1 MSGEES
7 RELAASIAK
16 LRRGCKL
23 IKRFC
28 IVCLIGFT
36 ASWAVLLA
44 LTLFDL
50 VAVGVDGE
58 KVRTVLYILCN
69 GIIISFL
76 LVISVQIFAGI
87 VAGDSPFTMKQV
99 RRFRVTALLLF
110 ALAFVEALLAA
121 NFSQVVNVPNTYVVY
136 DSVGGAEP
144 VPIDINIMIL
154 FFAVMILGV
163 SIVFQYGNLLQRLS
177 DETE

>member
-1 MSGEES
+1 M
-7 RELAASIAK
+7 
-16 LRRGCKL
+16 
-23 IKRFC
+23 
-28 IVCLIGFT
+28 
-36 ASWAVLLA
+36 
-44 LTLFDL
+44 
-50 VAVGVDGE
+50 
-58 KVRTVLYILCN
+58 
-69 GIIISFL
+69 
-76 LVISVQIFAGI
+76 
-87 VAGDSPFTMKQV
+87 
-99 RRFRVTALLLF
+99 
-110 ALAFVEALLAA
+110 AA